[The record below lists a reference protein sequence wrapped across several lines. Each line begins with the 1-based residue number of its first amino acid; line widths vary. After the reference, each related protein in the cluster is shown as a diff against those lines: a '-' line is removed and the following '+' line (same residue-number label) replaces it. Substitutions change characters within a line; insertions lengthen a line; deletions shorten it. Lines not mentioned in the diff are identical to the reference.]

1 MAECFPSQFV
11 CGYVVH
17 TQITCCLGFKS
28 LLSWSVFCI
37 LLVYIDDPE
46 CCDSMLNKSS
56 LLNRSL
62 SGKPYSEIV
71 WRIDSF
77 QAFGERKFDE
87 LIYQPIGYQ
96 LKVLIWIVLVRQIM
110 DNLPNLLNF
119 PLPNFLAIRQ
129 FKSEKQ
135 ELKQILLSKWSRNT

>member
-1 MAECFPSQFV
+1 MLSIPV
-11 CGYVVH
+11 CVWLRGAY
-17 TQITCCLGFKS
+17 LDYMLPGFKS

-87 LIYQPIGYQ
+87 LIYQPIGY
-96 LKVLIWIVLVRQIM
+96 
-110 DNLPNLLNF
+110 
-119 PLPNFLAIRQ
+119 
-129 FKSEKQ
+129 
-135 ELKQILLSKWSRNT
+135 